1 VDVTTVT
8 DARALAA
15 AEAAVGLLPA
25 ATPLAVGAPTDQP
38 VELSGLAVSARFTGT
53 AHGEI
58 VVVVGAD
65 VAAALASS
73 PLGALDLGQ
82 AVRPALEAAAAT
94 FGPVVV
100 DPGAE
105 GEPADAMRS
114 ILDAGGMLVPLTD
127 EGEVR
132 ALVALAIEMQIGG
145 SGGGGSPAGGVSAGS
160 GSAADGGISAGAG
173 GVTAG
178 ASGVSAGASDVSPG
192 GGRHSSGPAMIGGQP
207 VPAGFAPLTP
217 GPRGTP
223 VVRGGLELLHDVE
236 MEVTAELGRTRMS
249 VRDLLAMAPGAVIEL
264 DRVAGG
270 PTDLLVNGRLI
281 ARGEVVVIDEN
292 FGIRITEIVP

>member
-1 VDVTTVT
+1 
-8 DARALAA
+8 
-15 AEAAVGLLPA
+15 
-25 ATPLAVGAPTDQP
+25 
-38 VELSGLAVSARFTGT
+38 
-53 AHGEI
+53 
-58 VVVVGAD
+58 VVVGSD
-65 VAAALASS
+65 LAAALASS
-73 PLGALDLGQ
+73 SLGALDLGQ

-94 FGPVVV
+94 LGPVVV
-100 DPGAE
+100 DPGAQ
-105 GEPADAMRS
+105 GEPAAAMRS

-132 ALVALAIEMQIGG
+132 ALVALAIELQIGGTGAGPG
-145 SGGGGSPAGGVSAGS
+145 SGGGGA
-160 GSAADGGISAGAG
+160 
-173 GVTAG
+173 AG
-178 ASGVSAGASDVSPG
+178 ASAGGASAGGASAG
-192 GGRHSSGPAMIGGQP
+192 GGRHSGGPAVIAGQP

-236 MEVTAELGRTRMS
+236 MEITAELGRTRMS